1 MAILTDYKQAEYG
14 YIAHHLD
21 KEIVKS
27 VIIPNVSYLISPICT
42 YRTHTYKRLVLPVSC
57 NVHLEDTLIHFSY
70 GQFHLIY
77 M

>member
-42 YRTHTYKRLVLPVSC
+42 HRTHKRLVLPVSC
-57 NVHLEDTLIHFSY
+57 NVHLEYTLIHFSY